1 MLTGPY
7 WVGEQVAGR
16 PSSMHSHR
24 DPGCWSR
31 GTDIFSCCSLTLQG
45 RSIPTHCAAVTW
57 RLPSSCFPQL
67 SGSISSLLHAWAI
80 TADSNSPSQ
89 AFSELTQ
96 ICTPFSPF
104 SYHTLL
110 VLTLHVPFYEKVI
123 SAAFTSDIC
132 LHLTKLLTVH
142 TPSLL

>member
-7 WVGEQVAGR
+7 WVGERIGRR
-16 PSSMHSHR
+16 PSSMHSHG

-45 RSIPTHCAAVTW
+45 PFYPNPLRCSYMEIAF
-57 RLPSSCFPQL
+57 LLLSQL

-80 TADSNSPSQ
+80 IADSNSPSQ
-89 AFSELTQ
+89 AFLELTQ

-104 SYHTLL
+104 FSYHASGTY
-110 VLTLHVPFYEKVI
+110 LHVPFMKGY
-123 SAAFTSDIC
+123 TSCI
-132 LHLTKLLTVH
+132 HF
-142 TPSLL
+142 